1 MEIFKERPFKILTS
15 DEMLKR
21 DFISDIISVFYG
33 QLVPKLLVKF
43 KNDDQK
49 VKDIL
54 MDFGRRSRAK
64 FTDYWLPKRKSV
76 ISIVKESYQVI
87 MKRKLK
93 KIITLEKNKRW
104 IMVDDSCVMCWED
117 VEYVGNVHYC
127 TFMAGVI
134 EGCFDSL
141 REKEG
146 FEHLPIIKAETIASR
161 ARGNKDCRHEFW
173 VVD

>member
-1 MEIFKERPFKILTS
+1 MEIFKERPFKIITS
-15 DEMLKR
+15 DEMLES

-33 QLVPKLLVKF
+33 QLVPKLLTKF

-49 VKDIL
+49 VREIL
-54 MDFGRRSRAK
+54 MEFGRRSRAK

-76 ISIVKESYQVI
+76 IGIVKESYQVI

-93 KIITLEKNKRW
+93 KIITIEKNKRW
-104 IMVDDSCVMCWED
+104 IMVDDSCVMCWEG

-141 REKEG
+141 RGKEG
-146 FEHLPIIKAETIASR
+146 FEHLPIIKAETISSR